1 MGDSDEE
8 HDRSKNRDKFRRERN
23 DYGDKPRS
31 RTDYRDRRT
40 WRDEHDNT
48 VNLCVNFYMYNYI
61 YYLLMGTHC
70 AVLALCV
77 IVCECTWG
85 YMQVQ

>member
-48 VNLCVNFYMYNYI
+48 VNLCQLLHVQLYI
-61 YYLLMGTHC
+61 LSPDGHTLCC
-70 AVLALCV
+70 ASTMCY
-77 IVCECTWG
+77 C
-85 YMQVQ
+85 M